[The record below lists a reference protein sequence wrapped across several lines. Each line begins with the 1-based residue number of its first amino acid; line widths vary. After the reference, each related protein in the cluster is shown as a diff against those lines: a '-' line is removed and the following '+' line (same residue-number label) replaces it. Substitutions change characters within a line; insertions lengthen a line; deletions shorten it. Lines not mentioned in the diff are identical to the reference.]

1 MKKTI
6 LTAAICFAAMFASTA
21 EAQVKFGLK
30 GGLNVTSMSFSKEV
44 YGTDN
49 RTGFFIG
56 PTVKFTLP
64 IVGLGVDVAGLY
76 DQREAK
82 LKVDGVGDETIK
94 TQAINV
100 PINLRYNIG
109 LGSMANIFLFAGPQ
123 FGFNIGEKDQSLFKD
138 VAEWKLKT
146 SNFSVNL
153 GAGVTLLNHLQLSAN
168 YNIACGKTGDVTFKD
183 VVNNAT
189 DKKENS
195 SGRSNAWQIALAY
208 WF

>member
-1 MKKTI
+1 
-6 LTAAICFAAMFASTA
+6 
-21 EAQVKFGLK
+21 
-30 GGLNVTSMSFSKEV
+30 
-44 YGTDN
+44 
-49 RTGFFIG
+49 
-56 PTVKFTLP
+56 
-64 IVGLGVDVAGLY
+64 VDVAGLY

-123 FGFNIGEKDQSLFKD
+123 FGFNIGDKDQSLFKD

-189 DKKENS
+189 ETKENS